1 MISFIIKGIIR
12 DRSRSLFPLL
22 TVIAGVSL
30 TVLLYCW
37 IKGMENDIIQAN
49 ANFNTGHLKVM
60 SRAYA
65 KQADQLPNDLA
76 YSGAQSL
83 LDQLHADF
91 PQIDWTSRIRFGGLL
106 DFPDDAG
113 ETRSQSPIAG
123 LGVDLFSGNN
133 LEPQILRLS
142 KALVRGRLPNQP
154 GEILISEELYQ
165 RLKISLNETGTL
177 ISSTM
182 YGSMATYNF
191 KVVGTIRFGISA
203 MDRGAMISNL
213 QDIQDALD
221 MDDTV
226 GEILGFF
233 RDRLYHHEQATET
246 ATQFNSK
253 YLHTDDQF
261 APEMLT
267 LRQQAGL
274 AQLLDYTS
282 YLSSIFIG
290 IFIIIM
296 AIVLWNAGLMSS
308 LRRYGEIGIRLAI
321 GEDKRHLYL
330 FMIAESLIIGLMG
343 SILGTM
349 LGLSV
354 SYYLQ
359 VKGLD
364 ISSMLKN
371 ASMVISD
378 VLRAQINSVSFIIG
392 FIPGLIATFLGTA
405 MAGIGIFKRQ
415 TSQLS
420 KEFEG

>member
-1 MISFIIKGIIR
+1 MIFFLIKGIIR

-22 TVIAGVSL
+22 TVTAGVSL

-37 IKGMENDIIQAN
+37 IKGTENDIIQAN
-49 ANFNTGHLKVM
+49 AHFTTGHLKIM

-76 YSGAQSL
+76 YSGVQAL
-83 LDQLHADF
+83 LNQLQANF
-91 PQIDWTSRIRFGGLL
+91 PQMDWTPRIRFGGLL
-106 DFPDDAG
+106 DIPNDSG

-123 LGVDLFSGNN
+123 LGVDLLSNNN
-133 LEPQILRLS
+133 LEAQILRLS
-142 KALVRGRLPNQP
+142 KALVRGRLPAQP
-154 GEILISEELYQ
+154 GEILVSEELYH
-165 RLKISLNETGTL
+165 RLKISLDETATL

-182 YGSMATYNF
+182 YGSMATFNF

-203 MDRGAMISNL
+203 MDRGAVISDL
-213 QDIQDALD
+213 GDIQNALD
-221 MDDTV
+221 MPDAA

-233 RDRLYHHEQATET
+233 SDRLYHHEQAKEI
-246 ATQFNSK
+246 ARQFNMN
-253 YLHTDDQF
+253 YLHTDNPF
-261 APEMLT
+261 APEMVT
-267 LRQQAGL
+267 LREQAGL
-274 AQLLDYTS
+274 AQLLDYTT
-282 YLSSIFIG
+282 YLSSIFIS
-290 IFIIIM
+290 IFVIIM

-330 FMIAESLIIGLMG
+330 LMIAESLIIGLMG
-343 SILGTM
+343 SILGTL
-349 LGLSV
+349 LGLAIA
-354 SYYLQ
+354 YYLQ

-364 ISSMLKN
+364 ISGMLKN

-378 VLRAQINSVSFIIG
+378 VLRTQITPISFIIG
-392 FIPGLIATFLGTA
+392 FIPGLVATFLGTA

-420 KEFEG
+420 KEFEA

>member
-1 MISFIIKGIIR
+1 MIFFIIKGIIR

-22 TVIAGVSL
+22 TVMAGVSL

-37 IKGMENDIIQAN
+37 IKGTENDIIQAN

-65 KQADQLPNDLA
+65 RQADQLPNDLA
-76 YSGAQSL
+76 YSGVQSL

-91 PQIDWTSRIRFGGLL
+91 PQIDWTPRIRFGGLL
-106 DFPDDAG
+106 DIPDDSG

-142 KALVRGRLPNQP
+142 KALVRGRLPTQR
-154 GEILISEELYQ
+154 GEILISDELYH
-165 RLKISLNETGTL
+165 RLKISLDETATL

-182 YGSMATYNF
+182 YGSMAAYNF

-203 MDRGAMISNL
+203 MDRGAMICDL
-213 QDIQDALD
+213 GDIQGALD
-221 MDDTV
+221 MPDAA

-233 RDRLYHHEQATET
+233 SDRLYHQEQAAEI

-267 LRQQAGL
+267 LREQAGL
-274 AQLLDYTS
+274 DQLLDYTT
-282 YLSSIFIG
+282 YLSSVFVG
-290 IFIIIM
+290 IFVIIM

-330 FMIAESLIIGLMG
+330 LMIAESLIIGLMG
-343 SILGTM
+343 SILGTV
-349 LGLSV
+349 LGLAIA
-354 SYYLQ
+354 YYLQ
-359 VKGLD
+359 VKGLN
-364 ISSMLKN
+364 ISGMLKN

-378 VLRAQINSVSFIIG
+378 VIRAQITPISFIIG
-392 FIPGLIATFLGTA
+392 FIPGLMATFLGTTI
-405 MAGIGIFKRQ
+405 AGIGIFKRQ

-420 KEFEG
+420 KEFEA